1 MAVELMPILKALGPL
16 VSIAERIVSS
26 WMTVRTDA
34 RERDA
39 AARLDALERYFTDQA
54 KLTAELTEQVRHLAQ
69 ALERQVDANARL
81 ERALTAWRIVAGAA
95 LGVATAALALVL
107 LSAG

>member
-1 MAVELMPILKALGPL
+1 MAIELMPILKSIGPL
-16 VSIAERIVSS
+16 VSVAERIVSS
-26 WMTVRTDA
+26 WMTGRTNA

-39 AARLDALERYFTDQA
+39 TARLDALERYFTEQA
-54 KLTAELTEQVRHLAQ
+54 KLTTELTEQVRHLAQ
-69 ALERQVDANARL
+69 ALERQVDANAKL
-81 ERALTAWRIVAGAA
+81 ERALTGWRIVAGAA